1 MCVCICV
8 HACGGERGWL
18 CMSIYEGWVQVVCNG
33 YGINWGQKVWVV
45 VAVCVCV
52 CMCLFSENWRA
63 LKQALKKEEPDE
75 VRGLRTR
82 G

>member
-1 MCVCICV
+1 MRV
-8 HACGGERGWL
+8 HLCARVWGGEGLAVYVYLRGVGSGCVKWVWDKL
-18 CMSIYEGWVQVVCNG
+18 GAEGMGCW
-33 YGINWGQKVWVV
+33 
-45 VAVCVCV
+45 CVCV